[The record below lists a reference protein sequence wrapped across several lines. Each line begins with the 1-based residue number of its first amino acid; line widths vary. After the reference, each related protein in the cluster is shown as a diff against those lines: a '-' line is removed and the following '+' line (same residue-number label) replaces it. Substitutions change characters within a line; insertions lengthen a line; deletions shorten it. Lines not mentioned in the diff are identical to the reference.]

1 MEGQKIKWLI
11 RPWQVGQKKWQ
22 NSCNDVFF
30 VVIFILK
37 TAIMKYQHVISRISI
52 YLLSVV
58 MIIFG
63 ILHFAHPHDLVNYVP
78 SFMPGGVIWVYF
90 VGAAF
95 ILVAL
100 AFLTNT
106 MVKAAGYLLAALL
119 IIFILTIHLPNYL
132 NAGDKEMKQVALI
145 SLLKDTAI
153 ACFALYIGAGAH
165 HQKLHLENSD

>member
-1 MEGQKIKWLI
+1 
-11 RPWQVGQKKWQ
+11 
-22 NSCNDVFF
+22 
-30 VVIFILK
+30 
-37 TAIMKYQHVISRISI
+37 MKYPHVISRISI
-52 YLLSVV
+52 YLLSLV

-63 ILHFAHPHDLVNYVP
+63 LLHFLHPRDLVNYVP
-78 SFMPGGVIWVYF
+78 NFLPGGLIWVYF

-100 AFLTNT
+100 AFITNN
-106 MVKAAGYLLAALL
+106 MVKVAGYLLATLL

-132 NAGDKEMKQVALI
+132 NSGDKEMKQIALI
-145 SLLKDTAI
+145 SILKDLAI

>member
-1 MEGQKIKWLI
+1 
-11 RPWQVGQKKWQ
+11 
-22 NSCNDVFF
+22 
-30 VVIFILK
+30 
-37 TAIMKYQHVISRISI
+37 
-52 YLLSVV
+52 

-63 ILHFAHPHDLVNYVP
+63 CLHFLHPRDLVNYVP
-78 SFMPGGVIWVYF
+78 NFLPGGLIWVYF

-100 AFLTNT
+100 AFITNN
-106 MVKAAGYLLAALL
+106 MVKVAGYLLACLL

-132 NAGDKEMKQVALI
+132 NSGDKEMRQIALI
-145 SLLKDTAI
+145 SILKDTAI